1 MADKTLRVCLS
12 SELPDILERDQ
23 NFIYFLYD
31 KLMLFVGQSIYNDPF
46 CIVSEMPEN
55 PVTGML
61 YLVISDGIAKSY
73 IDYTVTDIATIES
86 EDQIEILKQSGTTFF
101 VNADKRYLDLQRRTI
116 TLPYLNGNYL
126 LTVDLANDLILDE
139 NTVLAFNTETNEF
152 EISGDTI
159 DANKEFKK
167 TYDGSESDTTFTNVD
182 DYIISTDIKISP
194 AYDNIL
200 KIMGSGLYAS
210 VSDRVPSKAF
220 NTWKANFDQ
229 YKADMESYL
238 ADLDSKIDSVAG
250 VVSESSLNSKIKS
263 ALKSVYSEIDSALST
278 LTTMSTQFSGI
289 ESRVKAY
296 ADDKFT
302 VAEDDLNEAIREA
315 TEDPWEEF

>member
-61 YLVISDGIAKSY
+61 YLVISDGTAKSY
-73 IDYTVTDIATIES
+73 IDYTTTDIATIES

-182 DYIISTDIKISP
+182 DYTITTDVKISP

-220 NTWKANFDQ
+220 NTWKTNFDQ

-302 VAEDDLNEAIREA
+302 AAEEDLNEAIREA